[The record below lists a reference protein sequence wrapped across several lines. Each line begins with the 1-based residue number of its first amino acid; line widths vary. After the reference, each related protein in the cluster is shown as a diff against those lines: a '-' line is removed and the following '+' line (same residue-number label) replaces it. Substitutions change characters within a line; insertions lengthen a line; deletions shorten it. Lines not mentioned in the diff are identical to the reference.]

1 MQLDMLRRRSAGGSM
16 TILGDIAQSTGPWAR
31 DDWEFVEEELAGSA
45 PLAHAELEYGY
56 RVPEPVFA
64 FASQLLPYVAP
75 GIVPPVIVRP
85 GTAPRLVPVTE
96 DDRVATVVAEAREGA
111 GRGRSVGVVIAPN
124 RFDEIAS
131 GFDAAD
137 VRYTDGRTTKVSH
150 ASIVLLDAVA
160 AKGLEFDAVVVVEP
174 EEIVASDLRGHR
186 LLYVALTRCTTH
198 LSVVHVGSAMP
209 LPEAPAEGSGPT
221 SLFPALTDRPEQPD
235 LGLIVRPADVVGQGS
250 PTPVAPRPASRLTDA
265 LARTIAD
272 DIKATVDPSRWG
284 EVLAALSAELSAG
297 ESGEDQ

>member
-1 MQLDMLRRRSAGGSM
+1 M

-64 FASQLLPYVAP
+64 FASQLLPNVAP

-124 RFDEIAS
+124 RFDEVAS
-131 GFDAAD
+131 GFDEAD

-174 EEIVASDLRGHR
+174 EEIVASDPRGHR

-235 LGLIVRPADVVGQGS
+235 LGLIVQPTDVSERGGS
-250 PTPVAPRPASRLTDA
+250 NPVASPPASRLTAA

-272 DIKATVDPSRWG
+272 EIKATVDPGRWG
-284 EVLAALSAELSAG
+284 ELLAALNSELSADEG
-297 ESGEDQ
+297 GEDQ